1 MNRHTLCF
9 ACGHDNALIG
19 RSALLLSS
27 LPQADESRTG
37 QFLSA
42 AAKGQVDRVKLL
54 LQQGY
59 NANTADYDNRT
70 ALMLAAGN
78 GHKVG

>member
-1 MNRHTLCF
+1 VRQQ
-9 ACGHDNALIG
+9 
-19 RSALLLSS
+19 SLLLLLL
-27 LPQADESRTG
+27 LPPLLQADESRTG

-59 NANTADYDNRT
+59 NANTADYDKRT

-78 GHKVG
+78 GHNVCSFL

>member
-1 MNRHTLCF
+1 LAQSHIAAAAAAAAVVGFPL
-9 ACGHDNALIG
+9 
-19 RSALLLSS
+19 
-27 LPQADESRTG
+27 QADESRTG

-42 AAKGQVDRVKLL
+42 ASKGQVDRVKLL